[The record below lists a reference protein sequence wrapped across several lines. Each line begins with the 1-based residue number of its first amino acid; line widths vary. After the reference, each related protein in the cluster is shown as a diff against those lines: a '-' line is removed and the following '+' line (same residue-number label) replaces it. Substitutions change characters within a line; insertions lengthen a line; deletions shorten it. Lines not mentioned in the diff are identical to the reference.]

1 MSGGCIV
8 SAPTIVSERS
18 AELGVQGAR
27 EGSQTNLKKNNSVFN
42 QTITVSAAQCDHF
55 RTDSNKLQ

>member
-8 SAPTIVSERS
+8 SALAVVSERS

-27 EGSQTNLKKNNSVFN
+27 EGGQTNLKKNN
-42 QTITVSAAQCDHF
+42 
-55 RTDSNKLQ
+55 

>member
-1 MSGGCIV
+1 MSALAV
-8 SAPTIVSERS
+8 VSERS

-42 QTITVSAAQCDHF
+42 QTITVNA
-55 RTDSNKLQ
+55 T